1 MRVIVTNDD
10 GIEAPGI
17 RALRQAA
24 AAVAGLE
31 VCVVAP
37 SREWSSCG
45 HALTTGREIPAL
57 RRDDG
62 TWVVGGSPADCV
74 RAALTHLAPGAVAV
88 LSGINQGG
96 NLGADIW
103 CSGTVAAAR
112 EGALH
117 GVRGIALSQYLR
129 RGVAVDWESA
139 ATWVT
144 TLLPTLLRGTGLVSV
159 NLPHTY
165 PHTAMPA
172 VIPCPLDPSPLPLA
186 MERSATGLR
195 YRGDYH
201 GRSRK
206 PEHDVAVCFGGAISV
221 VELG

>member
-10 GIEAPGI
+10 GIDAPGI
-17 RALRQAA
+17 QALRQAA
-24 AAVAGLE
+24 ATIAGLE

-45 HALTTGREIPAL
+45 HALTTGREIQVQ
-57 RRDDG
+57 RRADG
-62 TWVVGGSPADCV
+62 SWVVDGSPADCV

-88 LSGINQGG
+88 LSGINRGG
-96 NLGADIW
+96 NLGADVW
-103 CSGTVAAAR
+103 CSGTIAAAR

-117 GVRGIALSQYLR
+117 GVRGIAVSHYLR
-129 RGVAVDWESA
+129 RGVTIDWQVA
-139 ATWVT
+139 ARWVT
-144 TLLPTLLRGTGLVSV
+144 ALLPALLRGNGLVSV
-159 NLPHTY
+159 NLPHTH
-165 PHTAMPA
+165 PQTAMPA

-186 MERSATGLR
+186 MERSATGLH

-201 GRSRK
+201 GRTRK
-206 PEHDVAVCFGGAISV
+206 PGHDVAVCFGGAISV

>member
-17 RALRQAA
+17 QALCHAA
-24 AAVAGLE
+24 GNVAGLE

-45 HALTTGREIPAL
+45 HALTTGREFSAQ

-62 TWVVGGSPADCV
+62 AWVVDGSPADCV

-88 LSGINQGG
+88 LSGINHGG
-96 NLGADIW
+96 NLGADVW

-117 GVRGIALSQYLR
+117 GLRGVALSHYLR
-129 RGVAVDWESA
+129 RGVAVDWQVA
-139 ATWVT
+139 ATWVVA
-144 TLLPTLLRGTGLVSV
+144 LLPTLLRGTGLVSV
-159 NLPHTY
+159 NLPHTH
-165 PHTAMPA
+165 PQTAMPT
-172 VIPCPLDPSPLPLA
+172 VVHCPLDPSPLPLV
-186 MERSATGLR
+186 MERSASGLH

-201 GRSRK
+201 RRTRK
-206 PEHDVAVCFGGAISV
+206 AGHDVEVCFSGAISV